1 MTHLDPIISD
11 LALILA
17 VAGVTTLLFKWL
29 KQPVVL
35 GYIVAGFLCSGNFLL
50 QGVSNMGN
58 VDIWAEIGII
68 FLLFSLGLEFSFK
81 KLMNVGGPALMTAL
95 VVIVGMMCSG
105 FMAGRALGWTSTD
118 SIFLGGMLSM
128 SSTTII
134 IKAFDD
140 LGLRSQKF
148 TSLVFGVLVVED
160 LFAVVLMVMLSTLFV
175 QRAVEH
181 VVIAEQL
188 FKLIFFLILWFVVGI
203 YLIPTFLKKIRKFLN
218 QETLLVIS
226 LGLCLIMVVLATYAG
241 FSSALGAFI
250 MGSILAGTVQ
260 AESIEKVIAPVKDLF
275 GAVFF
280 VSVGM
285 LVEPAMLVQY
295 IVPIVF
301 LTVVVIVGQI
311 FYGTLGFLVS
321 GQNLKIAL
329 QSSFSLAQI
338 GEFAF
343 IIASLGLSMG
353 VTSSFLYPVA
363 VAVSVVTTFTTPF
376 IIRLSDPAY
385 HRINRLIPKRMKALL
400 ARYSAGSQTVNSERE
415 WMSLLKKS
423 LLNMFIYCVLL
434 GGVVWISSS
443 YYSPFVE
450 ERFEG
455 FAGKLIATTTTILF
469 MTPLL
474 WGLAVRHLNR
484 RLFVPLWND
493 PRFNHGLLVSLIVL
507 RILLAL
513 MFVLTVVAHLSS
525 YRWGALMAFAILLL
539 LLALFWRRI
548 KRGYLRFEQRFFT
561 NLNEKDASTVVTTGN
576 YRAKFL
582 HMAKM
587 TVSADSPLVGRCFRE
602 LDLRLRY
609 GVTVVSVLRG
619 SHRYNAPGASMVL
632 MPSDEI
638 SVVGTDAQ
646 LSQFASKVE
655 VPLSPV
661 DREEATMQKF
671 SVGEHS
677 VLIGMTV
684 SQFGM
689 MCRGACLIIGIERSD
704 GSYVRP
710 LGLVRSIWF
719 GSPATGRRSN
729 RCSSERSLPYRKRK
743 KSSYGGFS
751 ARNDF
756 VDKMSIKRHLIF
768 YFSGVKPYFCT
779 LHKVYMDVT

>member
-710 LGLVRSIWF
+710 LGLVRFQPYDMVWIA
-719 GSPATGRRSN
+719 GDRQTIEQVLVGTKPPVPKTEKKLVRRIF
-729 RCSSERSLPYRKRK
+729 RK
-743 KSSYGGFS
+743 K
-751 ARNDF
+751 
-756 VDKMSIKRHLIF
+756 
-768 YFSGVKPYFCT
+768 
-779 LHKVYMDVT
+779 

>member
-363 VAVSVVTTFTTPF
+363 VSVSVVTTFTTPF

-710 LGLVRSIWF
+710 LGLVRFQPYDMVWIA
-719 GSPATGRRSN
+719 GDRETIEQVLVGTKPPVPKTEKKLVRRI
-729 RCSSERSLPYRKRK
+729 LRK
-743 KSSYGGFS
+743 K
-751 ARNDF
+751 
-756 VDKMSIKRHLIF
+756 
-768 YFSGVKPYFCT
+768 
-779 LHKVYMDVT
+779 

>member
-385 HRINRLIPKRMKALL
+385 HRINRLIKALL

-710 LGLVRSIWF
+710 LGLVRFQPYDMVWIA
-719 GSPATGRRSN
+719 GDRETIEQVLVGTKPPVPKTEKKLVRRI
-729 RCSSERSLPYRKRK
+729 LRK
-743 KSSYGGFS
+743 K
-751 ARNDF
+751 
-756 VDKMSIKRHLIF
+756 
-768 YFSGVKPYFCT
+768 
-779 LHKVYMDVT
+779 

>member
-710 LGLVRSIWF
+710 LGLVRFQPYDMVWIVKVV
-719 GSPATGRRSN
+719 GTKPPVPKTEKKLVRRI
-729 RCSSERSLPYRKRK
+729 LRK
-743 KSSYGGFS
+743 K
-751 ARNDF
+751 
-756 VDKMSIKRHLIF
+756 
-768 YFSGVKPYFCT
+768 
-779 LHKVYMDVT
+779 

>member
-684 SQFGM
+684 AQFGM

-710 LGLVRSIWF
+710 LGLVRFQPYDMVWIA
-719 GSPATGRRSN
+719 GDRETIEQVLVGTKPPVPKTEKKLVRRI
-729 RCSSERSLPYRKRK
+729 LRK
-743 KSSYGGFS
+743 K
-751 ARNDF
+751 
-756 VDKMSIKRHLIF
+756 
-768 YFSGVKPYFCT
+768 
-779 LHKVYMDVT
+779 

>member
-353 VTSSFLYPVA
+353 VTSSFRYPVA

-710 LGLVRSIWF
+710 LGLVRFQPYDMVWIA
-719 GSPATGRRSN
+719 GDRETIEQVLVGTKPPVPKTEKKLVRRI
-729 RCSSERSLPYRKRK
+729 LRK
-743 KSSYGGFS
+743 K
-751 ARNDF
+751 
-756 VDKMSIKRHLIF
+756 
-768 YFSGVKPYFCT
+768 
-779 LHKVYMDVT
+779 

>member
-11 LALILA
+11 LALILV

-329 QSSFSLAQI
+329 QSLFSLAQI

-710 LGLVRSIWF
+710 LGLVRFQPYDMVWIA
-719 GSPATGRRSN
+719 GDRETIEQVLVGTKPPVPKTEKKLVRRIF
-729 RCSSERSLPYRKRK
+729 RK
-743 KSSYGGFS
+743 K
-751 ARNDF
+751 
-756 VDKMSIKRHLIF
+756 
-768 YFSGVKPYFCT
+768 
-779 LHKVYMDVT
+779 

>member
-1 MTHLDPIISD
+1 
-11 LALILA
+11 
-17 VAGVTTLLFKWL
+17 
-29 KQPVVL
+29 
-35 GYIVAGFLCSGNFLL
+35 
-50 QGVSNMGN
+50 
-58 VDIWAEIGII
+58 
-68 FLLFSLGLEFSFK
+68 
-81 KLMNVGGPALMTAL
+81 
-95 VVIVGMMCSG
+95 
-105 FMAGRALGWTSTD
+105 
-118 SIFLGGMLSM
+118 MLSM

-363 VAVSVVTTFTTPF
+363 VAVSVVTTFTT
-376 IIRLSDPAY
+376 
-385 HRINRLIPKRMKALL
+385 
-400 ARYSAGSQTVNSERE
+400 GS
-415 WMSLLKKS
+415 
-423 LLNMFIYCVLL
+423 
-434 GGVVWISSS
+434 
-443 YYSPFVE
+443 
-450 ERFEG
+450 
-455 FAGKLIATTTTILF
+455 
-469 MTPLL
+469 
-474 WGLAVRHLNR
+474 
-484 RLFVPLWND
+484 
-493 PRFNHGLLVSLIVL
+493 
-507 RILLAL
+507 
-513 MFVLTVVAHLSS
+513 
-525 YRWGALMAFAILLL
+525 AILP
-539 LLALFWRRI
+539 I
-548 KRGYLRFEQRFFT
+548 TG
-561 NLNEKDASTVVTTGN
+561 STG
-576 YRAKFL
+576 
-582 HMAKM
+582 
-587 TVSADSPLVGRCFRE
+587 
-602 LDLRLRY
+602 
-609 GVTVVSVLRG
+609 
-619 SHRYNAPGASMVL
+619 
-632 MPSDEI
+632 
-638 SVVGTDAQ
+638 
-646 LSQFASKVE
+646 
-655 VPLSPV
+655 
-661 DREEATMQKF
+661 
-671 SVGEHS
+671 
-677 VLIGMTV
+677 
-684 SQFGM
+684 
-689 MCRGACLIIGIERSD
+689 
-704 GSYVRP
+704 
-710 LGLVRSIWF
+710 
-719 GSPATGRRSN
+719 
-729 RCSSERSLPYRKRK
+729 
-743 KSSYGGFS
+743 
-751 ARNDF
+751 
-756 VDKMSIKRHLIF
+756 
-768 YFSGVKPYFCT
+768 
-779 LHKVYMDVT
+779 

>member
-188 FKLIFFLILWFVVGI
+188 FNLIFFLILWFVVGI

-710 LGLVRSIWF
+710 LGLVRFQPYDMVWIA
-719 GSPATGRRSN
+719 GDRETIEQVLVGTKPPVPKTEKKLVRRI
-729 RCSSERSLPYRKRK
+729 LRK
-743 KSSYGGFS
+743 K
-751 ARNDF
+751 
-756 VDKMSIKRHLIF
+756 
-768 YFSGVKPYFCT
+768 
-779 LHKVYMDVT
+779 

>member
-710 LGLVRSIWF
+710 LGLVRF
-719 GSPATGRRSN
+719 Q
-729 RCSSERSLPYRKRK
+729 PYDMVWIAGDRETIEQVLVGTKPPVPK
-743 KSSYGGFS
+743 TEK
-751 ARNDF
+751 NDF

>member
-285 LVEPAMLVQY
+285 LVEPAMLVQD

-525 YRWGALMAFAILLL
+525 SRCGALMAFAILLL

-710 LGLVRSIWF
+710 LGLVRFQPYDMVWIA
-719 GSPATGRRSN
+719 GDRETIEQVLVGTKPPVPKTEKKLVRRI
-729 RCSSERSLPYRKRK
+729 LRK
-743 KSSYGGFS
+743 K
-751 ARNDF
+751 
-756 VDKMSIKRHLIF
+756 
-768 YFSGVKPYFCT
+768 
-779 LHKVYMDVT
+779 

>member
-710 LGLVRSIWF
+710 LGLVRFQPYDMVWIACDRETIEQVLV
-719 GSPATGRRSN
+719 GTKPPVPKTEKKLVRRI
-729 RCSSERSLPYRKRK
+729 LRK
-743 KSSYGGFS
+743 K
-751 ARNDF
+751 
-756 VDKMSIKRHLIF
+756 
-768 YFSGVKPYFCT
+768 
-779 LHKVYMDVT
+779 

>member
-376 IIRLSDPAY
+376 IRLSDPAY

-710 LGLVRSIWF
+710 LGLVRFQPYDMVWIA
-719 GSPATGRRSN
+719 GDRETIEQVLVGTKPPVPKTEKKLVRRI
-729 RCSSERSLPYRKRK
+729 LRK
-743 KSSYGGFS
+743 K
-751 ARNDF
+751 
-756 VDKMSIKRHLIF
+756 
-768 YFSGVKPYFCT
+768 
-779 LHKVYMDVT
+779 

>member
-353 VTSSFLYPVA
+353 VTSSFLYPV

-710 LGLVRSIWF
+710 LGLVRFQPYDMVWIA
-719 GSPATGRRSN
+719 GDRETIEQVLVGTKPPVPKTEKKLVRRI
-729 RCSSERSLPYRKRK
+729 LRK
-743 KSSYGGFS
+743 K
-751 ARNDF
+751 
-756 VDKMSIKRHLIF
+756 
-768 YFSGVKPYFCT
+768 
-779 LHKVYMDVT
+779 

>member
-400 ARYSAGSQTVNSERE
+400 ARYNAGSQTVNSERE

-710 LGLVRSIWF
+710 LGLVRFQPYDMVWIA
-719 GSPATGRRSN
+719 GDRETIEQVLVGTKPPVPKTEKKLVRRI
-729 RCSSERSLPYRKRK
+729 LRK
-743 KSSYGGFS
+743 K
-751 ARNDF
+751 
-756 VDKMSIKRHLIF
+756 
-768 YFSGVKPYFCT
+768 
-779 LHKVYMDVT
+779 

>member
-285 LVEPAMLVQY
+285 LVEPAMLAQY

-434 GGVVWISSS
+434 GGVVWISAS

-710 LGLVRSIWF
+710 LGLVRFQPYDMVWIA
-719 GSPATGRRSN
+719 GDRETIEQVLVGTKPPVPKTEKKLVRRI
-729 RCSSERSLPYRKRK
+729 LRK
-743 KSSYGGFS
+743 K
-751 ARNDF
+751 
-756 VDKMSIKRHLIF
+756 
-768 YFSGVKPYFCT
+768 
-779 LHKVYMDVT
+779 

>member
-301 LTVVVIVGQI
+301 LTVVVIVGQK
-311 FYGTLGFLVS
+311 FYETLGFLVS

-710 LGLVRSIWF
+710 LGLVRFQPYDMVWIA
-719 GSPATGRRSN
+719 GDRETIEQVLVGTKPPVPKTEKKLVRRIF
-729 RCSSERSLPYRKRK
+729 RK
-743 KSSYGGFS
+743 K
-751 ARNDF
+751 
-756 VDKMSIKRHLIF
+756 
-768 YFSGVKPYFCT
+768 
-779 LHKVYMDVT
+779 

>member
-203 YLIPTFLKKIRKFLN
+203 YLIPTCLKKIRKFLN

-710 LGLVRSIWF
+710 LGLVRFQPYDMVWIA
-719 GSPATGRRSN
+719 GDRETIEQVLVGTKPPVPKTEKKLVRRI
-729 RCSSERSLPYRKRK
+729 LRK
-743 KSSYGGFS
+743 K
-751 ARNDF
+751 
-756 VDKMSIKRHLIF
+756 
-768 YFSGVKPYFCT
+768 
-779 LHKVYMDVT
+779 

>member
-17 VAGVTTLLFKWL
+17 VAGITTLLFKWL

-105 FMAGRALGWTSTD
+105 FMAERALGWTSTD

-285 LVEPAMLVQY
+285 LVEPAMLAQY

-493 PRFNHGLLVSLIVL
+493 PLFNPLCRCVS
-507 RILLAL
+507 
-513 MFVLTVVAHLSS
+513 
-525 YRWGALMAFAILLL
+525 
-539 LLALFWRRI
+539 
-548 KRGYLRFEQRFFT
+548 
-561 NLNEKDASTVVTTGN
+561 
-576 YRAKFL
+576 
-582 HMAKM
+582 
-587 TVSADSPLVGRCFRE
+587 
-602 LDLRLRY
+602 
-609 GVTVVSVLRG
+609 
-619 SHRYNAPGASMVL
+619 
-632 MPSDEI
+632 
-638 SVVGTDAQ
+638 
-646 LSQFASKVE
+646 
-655 VPLSPV
+655 
-661 DREEATMQKF
+661 
-671 SVGEHS
+671 
-677 VLIGMTV
+677 
-684 SQFGM
+684 
-689 MCRGACLIIGIERSD
+689 
-704 GSYVRP
+704 
-710 LGLVRSIWF
+710 
-719 GSPATGRRSN
+719 
-729 RCSSERSLPYRKRK
+729 
-743 KSSYGGFS
+743 
-751 ARNDF
+751 
-756 VDKMSIKRHLIF
+756 
-768 YFSGVKPYFCT
+768 
-779 LHKVYMDVT
+779 

>member
-160 LFAVVLMVMLSTLFV
+160 LFAVVLMVLLSTLFV

-203 YLIPTFLKKIRKFLN
+203 YLIPTFLKKIRKLLN

-710 LGLVRSIWF
+710 LGLVRFQPYDMVWIA
-719 GSPATGRRSN
+719 GDRETIEQVLVGTKPPVPKTEKKLVRRI
-729 RCSSERSLPYRKRK
+729 LRK
-743 KSSYGGFS
+743 K
-751 ARNDF
+751 
-756 VDKMSIKRHLIF
+756 
-768 YFSGVKPYFCT
+768 
-779 LHKVYMDVT
+779 

>member
-203 YLIPTFLKKIRKFLN
+203 YLIPTFLEKIRKFLN

-260 AESIEKVIAPVKDLF
+260 AESIEKITAPVKDLC

-285 LVEPAMLVQY
+285 LVEPARLVQY

-710 LGLVRSIWF
+710 LGLVRFQPYDMVWIA
-719 GSPATGRRSN
+719 GDRETIEQVLVGTKPPVPKTEKKLVRRI
-729 RCSSERSLPYRKRK
+729 LRK
-743 KSSYGGFS
+743 K
-751 ARNDF
+751 
-756 VDKMSIKRHLIF
+756 
-768 YFSGVKPYFCT
+768 
-779 LHKVYMDVT
+779 

>member
-81 KLMNVGGPALMTAL
+81 KLMNVGGPALMTAV

-710 LGLVRSIWF
+710 LGLVRFQPYDMVWIA
-719 GSPATGRRSN
+719 GDRETIEQVLVGTKPPVPKTEKKLVRRI
-729 RCSSERSLPYRKRK
+729 LRK
-743 KSSYGGFS
+743 K
-751 ARNDF
+751 
-756 VDKMSIKRHLIF
+756 
-768 YFSGVKPYFCT
+768 
-779 LHKVYMDVT
+779 

>member
-587 TVSADSPLVGRCFRE
+587 TVSADSPLVGRCLRE

-671 SVGEHS
+671 SVCEHS

-689 MCRGACLIIGIERSD
+689 MCRRACLIIGIERSD

-710 LGLVRSIWF
+710 LGLVRFQPYDMVWIA
-719 GSPATGRRSN
+719 GDRETIEQVLVGTKPPVPKTEKKLVRRI
-729 RCSSERSLPYRKRK
+729 LRK
-743 KSSYGGFS
+743 K
-751 ARNDF
+751 
-756 VDKMSIKRHLIF
+756 
-768 YFSGVKPYFCT
+768 
-779 LHKVYMDVT
+779 

>member
-35 GYIVAGFLCSGNFLL
+35 GYIVAGFLCSGKFLL

-285 LVEPAMLVQY
+285 LVEPAMLAQY

-710 LGLVRSIWF
+710 LGLVRFQPYDMVWIA
-719 GSPATGRRSN
+719 GDRETIEQVLVGTKPPVPKTEKKLVRRI
-729 RCSSERSLPYRKRK
+729 LRK
-743 KSSYGGFS
+743 K
-751 ARNDF
+751 
-756 VDKMSIKRHLIF
+756 
-768 YFSGVKPYFCT
+768 
-779 LHKVYMDVT
+779 

>member
-250 MGSILAGTVQ
+250 MGSILSGTVQ

-710 LGLVRSIWF
+710 LGLVRFQPYDMVWIA
-719 GSPATGRRSN
+719 GDRETIEQVLVGTKPPVPKTEKKLVRRI
-729 RCSSERSLPYRKRK
+729 LRK
-743 KSSYGGFS
+743 K
-751 ARNDF
+751 
-756 VDKMSIKRHLIF
+756 
-768 YFSGVKPYFCT
+768 
-779 LHKVYMDVT
+779 

>member
-400 ARYSAGSQTVNSERE
+400 ARYSAGLQTVNSERE

-710 LGLVRSIWF
+710 LGLVRFQPYDMVWIA
-719 GSPATGRRSN
+719 GDRETIEQVLVGTKPPVPKTEKKLVRRI
-729 RCSSERSLPYRKRK
+729 LRK
-743 KSSYGGFS
+743 K
-751 ARNDF
+751 
-756 VDKMSIKRHLIF
+756 
-768 YFSGVKPYFCT
+768 
-779 LHKVYMDVT
+779 

>member
-539 LLALFWRRI
+539 LLALFCQI
-548 KRGYLRFEQRFFT
+548 LFPVGPS
-561 NLNEKDASTVVTTGN
+561 NGSTIT
-576 YRAKFL
+576 
-582 HMAKM
+582 
-587 TVSADSPLVGRCFRE
+587 
-602 LDLRLRY
+602 
-609 GVTVVSVLRG
+609 
-619 SHRYNAPGASMVL
+619 
-632 MPSDEI
+632 
-638 SVVGTDAQ
+638 
-646 LSQFASKVE
+646 
-655 VPLSPV
+655 
-661 DREEATMQKF
+661 
-671 SVGEHS
+671 
-677 VLIGMTV
+677 
-684 SQFGM
+684 
-689 MCRGACLIIGIERSD
+689 
-704 GSYVRP
+704 
-710 LGLVRSIWF
+710 
-719 GSPATGRRSN
+719 
-729 RCSSERSLPYRKRK
+729 
-743 KSSYGGFS
+743 
-751 ARNDF
+751 
-756 VDKMSIKRHLIF
+756 
-768 YFSGVKPYFCT
+768 
-779 LHKVYMDVT
+779 

>member
-17 VAGVTTLLFKWL
+17 VAGVTTLLVKWL

-710 LGLVRSIWF
+710 LGLVRFQPYDMVWIA
-719 GSPATGRRSN
+719 GDRETIEQVLVGTKPPVPKTEKKLVRRI
-729 RCSSERSLPYRKRK
+729 LRK
-743 KSSYGGFS
+743 K
-751 ARNDF
+751 
-756 VDKMSIKRHLIF
+756 
-768 YFSGVKPYFCT
+768 
-779 LHKVYMDVT
+779 

>member
-260 AESIEKVIAPVKDLF
+260 AESTEKVIAPVKDLF

-710 LGLVRSIWF
+710 LGLVRFQPYDMVWIA
-719 GSPATGRRSN
+719 GDRETIEQVLVGTKPPVPKTEKKLVRRI
-729 RCSSERSLPYRKRK
+729 LRK
-743 KSSYGGFS
+743 K
-751 ARNDF
+751 
-756 VDKMSIKRHLIF
+756 
-768 YFSGVKPYFCT
+768 
-779 LHKVYMDVT
+779 

>member
-1 MTHLDPIISD
+1 MTPLDPIISD

-525 YRWGALMAFAILLL
+525 YRWGALMAFAIMLF

-548 KRGYLRFEQRFFT
+548 KRGYLRFEQSFFT

-710 LGLVRSIWF
+710 LGLVRFQPYDMVWIA
-719 GSPATGRRSN
+719 GDRETIEQVLVGTKPPVPKTEKKLVRRI
-729 RCSSERSLPYRKRK
+729 LRK
-743 KSSYGGFS
+743 K
-751 ARNDF
+751 
-756 VDKMSIKRHLIF
+756 
-768 YFSGVKPYFCT
+768 
-779 LHKVYMDVT
+779 

>member
-260 AESIEKVIAPVKDLF
+260 AESIEKVIAPVKDLL

-434 GGVVWISSS
+434 GGVVWSSSS

-710 LGLVRSIWF
+710 LGLVRFQPYDMVWIA
-719 GSPATGRRSN
+719 GDRETIEQVLVGTKPPVPKTEKKLVRRIF
-729 RCSSERSLPYRKRK
+729 RK
-743 KSSYGGFS
+743 K
-751 ARNDF
+751 
-756 VDKMSIKRHLIF
+756 
-768 YFSGVKPYFCT
+768 
-779 LHKVYMDVT
+779 

>member
-50 QGVSNMGN
+50 QGGSNMGN

-285 LVEPAMLVQY
+285 LVEPAMLAQY

-710 LGLVRSIWF
+710 LGLVRFQPYDMVWIA
-719 GSPATGRRSN
+719 GDRETIEQVLVGTKPPVPKTEKKLVRRI
-729 RCSSERSLPYRKRK
+729 LRK
-743 KSSYGGFS
+743 K
-751 ARNDF
+751 
-756 VDKMSIKRHLIF
+756 
-768 YFSGVKPYFCT
+768 
-779 LHKVYMDVT
+779 

>member
-105 FMAGRALGWTSTD
+105 FMAGRAHGWTSTD

-710 LGLVRSIWF
+710 LGLVRFQPYDMVWIA
-719 GSPATGRRSN
+719 GDRETIEQVLVGTKPPVPKTEKKLVRRI
-729 RCSSERSLPYRKRK
+729 LRK
-743 KSSYGGFS
+743 K
-751 ARNDF
+751 
-756 VDKMSIKRHLIF
+756 
-768 YFSGVKPYFCT
+768 
-779 LHKVYMDVT
+779 

>member
-434 GGVVWISSS
+434 DGVVWISSS

-710 LGLVRSIWF
+710 LGLVRFQPYDMVWIA
-719 GSPATGRRSN
+719 GDRETIEQVLVGTKPPVPKTEKKLVRRI
-729 RCSSERSLPYRKRK
+729 LRK
-743 KSSYGGFS
+743 K
-751 ARNDF
+751 
-756 VDKMSIKRHLIF
+756 
-768 YFSGVKPYFCT
+768 
-779 LHKVYMDVT
+779 

>member
-188 FKLIFFLILWFVVGI
+188 FKLICFLILWFVVGI

-400 ARYSAGSQTVNSERE
+400 ARYSGGSQTVNSERE
-415 WMSLLKKS
+415 WMSLLRKS

-710 LGLVRSIWF
+710 LGLVRFQPYDMVWIA
-719 GSPATGRRSN
+719 GDRETIEQVLVGTKPPVPKTEKKLVRRI
-729 RCSSERSLPYRKRK
+729 LRK
-743 KSSYGGFS
+743 K
-751 ARNDF
+751 
-756 VDKMSIKRHLIF
+756 
-768 YFSGVKPYFCT
+768 
-779 LHKVYMDVT
+779 

>member
-285 LVEPAMLVQY
+285 LVEPAMLAQY

-710 LGLVRSIWF
+710 LGLVRFQPYDMVWIA
-719 GSPATGRRSN
+719 GDRETIEQVLVGTKPPVPKTEKKLVGRI
-729 RCSSERSLPYRKRK
+729 LRK
-743 KSSYGGFS
+743 K
-751 ARNDF
+751 
-756 VDKMSIKRHLIF
+756 
-768 YFSGVKPYFCT
+768 
-779 LHKVYMDVT
+779 

>member
-17 VAGVTTLLFKWL
+17 VAGITTLLFKWL

-285 LVEPAMLVQY
+285 LVEPAMLAQY

-493 PRFNHGLLVSLIVL
+493 PRFKP
-507 RILLAL
+507 R
-513 MFVLTVVAHLSS
+513 VV
-525 YRWGALMAFAILLL
+525 G
-539 LLALFWRRI
+539 
-548 KRGYLRFEQRFFT
+548 
-561 NLNEKDASTVVTTGN
+561 VVD
-576 YRAKFL
+576 RA
-582 HMAKM
+582 
-587 TVSADSPLVGRCFRE
+587 ADSPRADVRTDRSRSPEFVPLGGVDGVRHSAVAVGAVLETDQKRIPAFRTAFLYQPERKGCEHRRDDRE
-602 LDLRLRY
+602 LPRQVPAY
-609 GVTVVSVLRG
+609 G
-619 SHRYNAPGASMVL
+619 
-632 MPSDEI
+632 
-638 SVVGTDAQ
+638 
-646 LSQFASKVE
+646 
-655 VPLSPV
+655 
-661 DREEATMQKF
+661 
-671 SVGEHS
+671 
-677 VLIGMTV
+677 
-684 SQFGM
+684 
-689 MCRGACLIIGIERSD
+689 
-704 GSYVRP
+704 
-710 LGLVRSIWF
+710 
-719 GSPATGRRSN
+719 
-729 RCSSERSLPYRKRK
+729 
-743 KSSYGGFS
+743 
-751 ARNDF
+751 
-756 VDKMSIKRHLIF
+756 
-768 YFSGVKPYFCT
+768 
-779 LHKVYMDVT
+779 

>member
-118 SIFLGGMLSM
+118 SIFLGGLLSM

-710 LGLVRSIWF
+710 LGLVRFQPYDMVWIA
-719 GSPATGRRSN
+719 GDRETIEQVLVGTKPPVPKTEKKLVRRI
-729 RCSSERSLPYRKRK
+729 LRK
-743 KSSYGGFS
+743 K
-751 ARNDF
+751 
-756 VDKMSIKRHLIF
+756 
-768 YFSGVKPYFCT
+768 
-779 LHKVYMDVT
+779 

>member
-484 RLFVPLWND
+484 RLFVSLWND

-710 LGLVRSIWF
+710 LGLVRFQPYDMVWIA
-719 GSPATGRRSN
+719 GDRETIEQVLVGTKPPVPKTEKKLVRRI
-729 RCSSERSLPYRKRK
+729 LRK
-743 KSSYGGFS
+743 K
-751 ARNDF
+751 
-756 VDKMSIKRHLIF
+756 
-768 YFSGVKPYFCT
+768 
-779 LHKVYMDVT
+779 